1 MSRVSKFIF
10 FTLIFLIILT
20 LSYAVNR
27 HFISGEEKPFYVE
40 LKIAIPNIYSEVA
53 NSIREGDYIID
64 TQGNRVFRIE
74 SVFIKPAE
82 HPVETCDGHIVKA
95 EHPIYK
101 SAIITVKTV
110 KPTKSLIVG
119 YNRRTAR
126 IGAKLVIE
134 TPKVRF
140 VGVVLSVEK
149 GD

>member
-1 MSRVSKFIF
+1 MNKVSKLVF

-20 LSYAVNR
+20 LSYAVSK
-27 HFISGEEKPFYVE
+27 HFIAGKEKYSYVK
-40 LKIAIPNIYSEVA
+40 LKIAIPNIYPEVA
-53 NSIREGDYIID
+53 ESIKEGDYIID
-64 TQGNRVFRIE
+64 KQGNRIFKIE

-82 HPVETCDGHIVKA
+82 HPVETCDGRIVKA